1 VGVVEVPDPRYT
13 GPDGKTLQIGYEYV
27 DFSRNLSSF
36 CLGET
41 GADCT
46 D

>member
-1 VGVVEVPDPRYT
+1 VGVVEVPDLRYT
-13 GPDGKTLQIGYEYV
+13 GPDSKTLQIGYGYV